1 MRDFTRRF
9 AQKEAELRSIYAG
22 LYQDEKAYA
31 YFCSML
37 ERMYEERTEHLR
49 KLDAQREKNP
59 HWYQDQKML
68 GMQIYTQCFGGTL
81 NEKFYIYFT

>member
-22 LYQDEKAYA
+22 LYQDETAYA

-37 ERMYEERTEHLR
+37 ADRLR
-49 KLDAQREKNP
+49 NGP
-59 HWYQDQKML
+59 T
-68 GMQIYTQCFGGTL
+68 GS
-81 NEKFYIYFT
+81 